1 MFSIFK
7 LIKCSLCLD
16 KFVFWKWILGKSF
29 IHKNYTETR
38 ETMTSHGVFICHKHW
53 RFLYCHLG
61 WDFWNHCQKINFISP
76 SSMVFIISLG
86 ISFSLSYL
94 LSLTHTIYTC
104 VIPTHNFVHIT
115 IVLGQKKKKNPE
127 LSFSL
132 MAELIN
138 TSPIPIMFK
147 CYFASTSSFCD
158 YSNSSLET

>member
-1 MFSIFK
+1 M
-7 LIKCSLCLD
+7 
-16 KFVFWKWILGKSF
+16 GKSF

-38 ETMTSHGVFICHKHW
+38 ETMTIHSVFICHKHC

-61 WDFWNHCQKINFISP
+61 WDFWNHYQKINFIAP

-94 LSLTHTIYTC
+94 LSLTHT
-104 VIPTHNFVHIT
+104 HIHICNT
-115 IVLGQKKKKNPE
+115 KSQFCAYNNCSGSEKEKKKNPE

-138 TSPIPIMFK
+138 TSHIPIMFK

>member
-1 MFSIFK
+1 M
-7 LIKCSLCLD
+7 D
-16 KFVFWKWILGKSF
+16 KSF

-38 ETMTSHGVFICHKHW
+38 ETMTIRSVFICHKHC
-53 RFLYCHLG
+53 RFYCHLG
-61 WDFWNHCQKINFISP
+61 WDFWNHYQKINFTGP

-86 ISFSLSYL
+86 ISFF
-94 LSLTHTIYTC
+94 LSLTSCLSPTHIYTY
-104 VIPTHNFVHIT
+104 VIPSHNFVHIT
-115 IVLGQKKKKNPE
+115 IALGQKKKKKKNPE

-138 TSPIPIMFK
+138 TSHIPIMFK